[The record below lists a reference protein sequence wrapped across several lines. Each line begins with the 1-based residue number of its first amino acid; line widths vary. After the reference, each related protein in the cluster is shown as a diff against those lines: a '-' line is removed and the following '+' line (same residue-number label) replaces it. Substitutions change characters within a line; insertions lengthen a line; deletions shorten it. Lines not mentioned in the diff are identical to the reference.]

1 MGKYLQFL
9 FSMKHWSCTYSL
21 VSKGRGSTF
30 SSIENEEEA
39 EGLDQGDSP
48 VEDTATEY
56 DAYDTAEQSDLGM
69 KSTFLQELMWS
80 LKG

>member
-1 MGKYLQFL
+1 
-9 FSMKHWSCTYSL
+9 MKHWSCTYSL

-30 SSIENEEEA
+30 SSIENEE

-69 KSTFLQELMWS
+69 
-80 LKG
+80 